1 MAKQTYNCTEQ
12 ELYTICETGWNS
24 CSQYLPQFTA
34 FKPKYVP
41 AFVVAKLASVEV
53 ARKMPDE
60 QQRNEAYETAS
71 VNLKKQ
77 GRMCCD
83 KWQMLKR
90 YIADAFPADEQK
102 AMLESAGFNYYD
114 KAGNN
119 NWDSVKGL
127 ITSGSTF
134 INAKLAILM
143 ANDNMPLTFQAEFDV
158 EKADFEILHQQFI
171 QAEEASRVGQGIKM
185 NANNAIHADLMSMLL
200 DGQEIFKKEE
210 ALLKQFV
217 FAELL
222 YLASG
227 TGTAGF
233 KGRVTTV
240 GTPVGIQGVQVTVKN
255 TSKTTQTDTDGKY
268 EINQLAS
275 GIYTIS
281 FEKAGYQPKT
291 IENWEVKVG
300 TVSNLNVE
308 LTPLP

>member
-1 MAKQTYNCTEQ
+1 MAKPNYNCTEQ
-12 ELYTICETGWNS
+12 ELYTICNLAWKNCGKN
-24 CSQYLPQFTA
+24 LAAFTA
-34 FKPKYVP
+34 LKAKYTQIYVD
-41 AFVVAKLASVEV
+41 AKLAAVKTASEL
-53 ARKMPDE
+53 PDE

-77 GRMCCD
+77 ARICLD
-83 KWQMLKR
+83 TWQLLKR
-90 YIADAFPADEQK
+90 YIADGFPADEQK
-102 AMLESAGFNYYD
+102 PKLEAAGHDYFRPASND
-114 KAGNN
+114 
-119 NWDSVKGL
+119 NWDSVRGL
-127 ITSGSTF
+127 MTSGLTF
-134 INAKLAILM
+134 INSNNAQLTA
-143 ANDNMPLTFQAEFDV
+143 ADNMPATFQNTFKGEKEEFESRH
-158 EKADFEILHQQFI
+158 EKFLT
-171 QAEEASRVGQGIKM
+171 AEEDATVGQNDKIK
-185 NANNAIHADLMSMLL
+185 ANNTIHAELMGMLL

-233 KGRVTTV
+233 KGRVTQA
-240 GTPVGIQGVQVTVKN
+240 GTTLGIEGVKVTAKN
-255 TSKTTQTDTDGKY
+255 NNKTTETDTNGKF
-268 EINQLAS
+268 ELNQLAS

-281 FEKAGYQPKT
+281 FEKEGYQPKT